1 MASTIKIKRSS
12 VAGKVP
18 LTTDLTTGEIAINT
32 KDKKLYSSN
41 GTAVFEIGS
50 QLNNLTVSGNT
61 SIAGLIAN
69 GSLGTSGKVLK
80 TNGTT
85 VYWGTDVSTAGSGF
99 ANGQSIS
106 VTNLVVTGSISANS
120 STGTAG
126 SVLKSNGAGG
136 VYWGT
141 DSAGGGDLDF
151 GTFNTPSGFTLDLGS
166 Y

>member
-12 VAGKVP
+12 VAGKIP
-18 LTTDLTTGEIAINT
+18 LVSDITTGEIAINT

-50 QLNNLTVSGNT
+50 QLKNLTVSGNT

-106 VTNLVVTGSISANS
+106 VTNLEITGALTVNNSTGS
-120 STGTAG
+120 AG

-136 VYWGT
+136 VYWGV
-141 DSAGGGDLDF
+141 DNAGGGDLDF
-151 GTFNTPSGFTLDLGS
+151 GTFSTPSGFTLDLGS

>member
-126 SVLKSNGAGG
+126 SVLESNGAGG